1 MASSSISA
9 KLIVVGSANLDVV
22 VSVQR
27 HPRPGETVLGGDT
40 RTAPG
45 GKGAN
50 TAVAAAR
57 LGADV
62 ALLGAVGKDAGG
74 DTLLAALADAGV
86 DTALVR
92 RVDAPSGAAYITV
105 SEQGE
110 NAIVVSP
117 GANAHVSA
125 RDVDAASE
133 AIRAARVVF
142 AVLEVPMETVRA
154 AVARAAKAEVR
165 FVLNASPVATLDDS
179 TMAALDPLI
188 VNQHEAAELLGGSDG
203 SAAELASGLRALGAR
218 SAVVTCGADGAVV
231 ADESGVAEVP
241 APAVEVVDTTGA
253 GDAFAGALCC
263 RLAAG
268 YSLVDAARDAVLVAA
283 DAVTR
288 HGAQGVIGG

>member
-1 MASSSISA
+1 MASSWVGA
-9 KLIVVGSANLDVV
+9 KVLVVGSANLDVV

-62 ALLGAVGKDAGG
+62 ALLGAVGTDAGG
-74 DTLLAALADAGV
+74 DVLLAALTDAGV

-125 RDVDAASE
+125 RDVEAASE

-142 AVLEVPMETVRA
+142 AVLEVPMEAVRVALA
-154 AVARAAKAEVR
+154 AEAGVR
-165 FVLNASPVATLDDS
+165 FVLNASPVSALEDS
-179 TMAALDPLI
+179 TMAAVDPLI

-203 SAAELASGLRALGAR
+203 SAAELARGLRGLGAR
-218 SAVVTCGADGAVV
+218 SVVVTCGADGAVV

-253 GDAFAGALCC
+253 GDAFAGALCS

-268 YSLVDAARDAVLVAA
+268 YALVEAAREAVRVAA
-283 DAVTR
+283 DVVTR
-288 HGAQGVIGG
+288 RGAQG